1 MIGFRELDDQEPA
14 LHYSPL
20 VRATERTFSYITE
33 HGGIGL
39 TPSKAFKRNFVHWAA
54 ANFDWPGYSWNE
66 LFMVSKVL
74 NEPDFMPLMCLHDM
88 MIALKIGRHIKGTFG
103 MTKEGQSLIGH
114 PGKIFDIMAPFLLF
128 RVNHEYFSRKPMQLI
143 GNWDVFLN
151 VLNVEAEDGITAA
164 VLRKTLYGSHD
175 KANGYDGMVGGLYVQ
190 ILRPLCWAGLLVEH
204 KPPETHSLSDR
215 TFHKTPLWNLVLR
228 LETDSQVQP
237 ATRH

>member
-114 PGKIFDIMAPFLLF
+114 PGKIFDIMAPFFLF
-128 RVNHEYFSRKPMQLI
+128 RANHEYFSRKPMQLTR
-143 GNWDVFLN
+143 NWDVFLN
-151 VLNVEAEDGITAA
+151 VLNVEAENGVTASA
-164 VLRKTLYGSHD
+164 FREILYGPHD
-175 KANGYDGMVGGLYVQ
+175 PAKGYDEALGGLYIQV
-190 ILRPLCWAGLLVEH
+190 LRPLCWVGLLAEH
-204 KPPETHSLSDR
+204 GSADSISFGPR
-215 TFHKTPLWNLVLR
+215 TFIKTPLWRAALQLD
-228 LETDSQVQP
+228 TDKYVHT